1 MKKHYDSNIDLD
13 CIVLW
18 HNIRIGR
25 VYFDQLHP
33 YWIRRLRRFLEASI
47 LALCLPLLPLAPVV
61 FTGCQQ
67 YGAIS
72 TQNTDQIILR
82 AEQTAQTAR
91 LTFDTFVRLERD
103 NEATLKQIN
112 PAIHTYANYIRT
124 HGLDWV
130 TSLREATKTFK
141 ANRTPENQASL
152 NTLLATITNAVSQ
165 SNKYIAQARAAHI

>member
-1 MKKHYDSNIDLD
+1 MK
-13 CIVLW
+13 
-18 HNIRIGR
+18 RIQ
-25 VYFDQLHP
+25 VIL
-33 YWIRRLRRFLEASI
+33 

-67 YGAIS
+67 PGAIS
-72 TQNTDQIILR
+72 QQNTDQIILR
-82 AEQTAQTAR
+82 AEQTAQTSR
-91 LTFDTFVRLERD
+91 LTFDTFVRYERD
-103 NEATLKQIN
+103 HEAMLKQVN

-130 TSLREATKTFK
+130 TSLREATKAFK

-152 NTLLATITNAVSQ
+152 NTILATITNAVSQ